1 MFPEVAV
8 GAEYGNVDSL
18 EAAPAI
24 GAIKPGTIIPVGPSE
39 VIWLK
44 PAAGAEVLLR
54 EAGERG
60 APAAVTASVGKGR
73 VVMYGAGLGVAGR
86 RILGPEQEFLWGLL
100 GPR

>member
-1 MFPEVAV
+1 M
-8 GAEYGNVDSL
+8 
-18 EAAPAI
+18 I
-24 GAIKPGTIIPVGPSE
+24 GAIKPGTLIPVGPSE

-54 EAGERG
+54 EVGERG
-60 APAAVTASVGKGR
+60 APVAVTAPVGKGR
-73 VVMYGAGLGVAGR
+73 VVMYGAGLGMAGR